1 MDSGYVVFQLSSR
14 MLKNSEFNATE
25 QIRNFLLTEGIFDY
39 NALEDGTKK
48 YIEGV
53 ILAKSESKKKLGLDL
68 VFRL

>member
-1 MDSGYVVFQLSSR
+1 